1 MAEAVTIQVDGSNTP
16 QELRDLIDRAMAD
29 KPAKKD
35 LAELRKYI
43 DFNPGL
49 LSETI
54 SLAKVTQQAI
64 IEKVATQPA
73 IKLVVKDDVY
83 MLERGLGM
91 DQAPMI
97 EKLIIQNIVNNWL
110 RLQWVEY
117 QVTGNMGEG
126 VSREQVGWWEKRLSI
141 TQGRYLR
148 ALETLARVRRMALPD
163 LQVNIAKD
171 GGQQINVAGDIKR

>member
-1 MAEAVTIQVDGSNTP
+1 
-16 QELRDLIDRAMAD
+16 
-29 KPAKKD
+29 
-35 LAELRKYI
+35 
-43 DFNPGL
+43 
-49 LSETI
+49 
-54 SLAKVTQQAI
+54 
-64 IEKVATQPA
+64 
-73 IKLVVKDDVY
+73 